1 MGEIPY
7 FQFENK
13 YGETVTITVE
23 DCVKKAEA
31 LLIGAGVRAELISE
45 KFATE
50 VLFSRAMSQPEYQ
63 NFFYKKI
70 EELKTLLPDAKSS
83 EINLLTPILINTV
96 LLKYKAHLL
105 YIEDL
110 QSITINTDTLA
121 EIHLEKDANVS
132 AEEED
137 EDEPFESEKFQE
149 EERSEIGESFQ
160 AWSIQRPRRI
170 QGYAL
175 PLIRALKHFNEMGLR
190 TRPTARDVLEYF
202 RERVRSEPEAWPEI
216 AQVHVHELAYYDSR
230 GDVVTADLDAL
241 RKAIERY
248 TSLKK

>member
-13 YGETVTITVE
+13 YGETVTITVK
-23 DCVKKAEA
+23 DCLEKAEA
-31 LLIGAGVRAELISE
+31 LLIGAGIKAEFISNE
-45 KFATE
+45 LATE
-50 VLFSRAMSQPEYQ
+50 VLFSRAISQPEYQ
-63 NFFYKKI
+63 QFFYRKI
-70 EELKTLLPDAKSS
+70 EELKTLLPEEKSS
-83 EINLLTPILINTV
+83 EINLLTPILINAV

-121 EIHLEKDANVS
+121 EIYLEKDANVS

-137 EDEPFESEKFQE
+137 EPFDSEKFQE
-149 EERSEIGESFQ
+149 EEQSDMGESFQ
-160 AWSIQRPRRI
+160 LWSIQRPKRI

-175 PLIRALKHFNEMGLR
+175 PLIRALEHFNEIGMR

-216 AQVHVHELAYYDSR
+216 AQVHVHELAFYDSR
-230 GDVVTADLDAL
+230 GDVATADLEAL
-241 RKAIERY
+241 RKAIGRF
-248 TSLKK
+248 TSS

>member
-13 YGETVTITVE
+13 YGETVTITVK
-23 DCVKKAEA
+23 DCLEKAEA
-31 LLIGAGVRAELISE
+31 ILIGAGIEAEFLSE
-45 KFATE
+45 KLATE

-63 NFFYKKI
+63 NYFYRKI

-83 EINLLTPILINTV
+83 EINLPTPILINTV

-121 EIHLEKDANVS
+121 EIYLEKDATVS

-137 EDEPFESEKFQE
+137 EPFDSEKFQE
-149 EERSEIGESFQ
+149 EEQSEMGESFQ
-160 AWSIQRPRRI
+160 LWSIQRPRRI

-175 PLIRALKHFNEMGLR
+175 PLIRALEHFNEIGLR

-216 AQVHVHELAYYDSR
+216 AQVHVHELAFYDSR
-230 GDVVTADLDAL
+230 GDVATADLEAL
-241 RKAIERY
+241 RKAIGRF
-248 TSLKK
+248 TSS

>member
-13 YGETVTITVE
+13 YGETVTITVK
-23 DCVKKAEA
+23 DCLEKAEA
-31 LLIGAGVRAELISE
+31 ILIGAGIEAEFLSE
-45 KFATE
+45 KLATE

-63 NFFYKKI
+63 NYFYRKI

-121 EIHLEKDANVS
+121 EIYLEKDATVS

-137 EDEPFESEKFQE
+137 EPFDSEKFQE
-149 EERSEIGESFQ
+149 EEQSEMGESFQ
-160 AWSIQRPRRI
+160 LWSIQRPRRI

-175 PLIRALKHFNEMGLR
+175 PLIRALEHFNEIGLR

-216 AQVHVHELAYYDSR
+216 AQVHVPELAFYDSR
-230 GDVVTADLDAL
+230 GDVATADLEAL
-241 RKAIERY
+241 RKAIGRF
-248 TSLKK
+248 TSS

>member
-31 LLIGAGVRAELISE
+31 LLIGAGVKAEYISE

-63 NFFYKKI
+63 HFFYRKI
-70 EELKTLLPDAKSS
+70 EELKTLLPEAKSS

-121 EIHLEKDANVS
+121 EIYLEKDANVS

-137 EDEPFESEKFQE
+137 EPFDSEKFQE
-149 EERSEIGESFQ
+149 EEQSEIGEISQ
-160 AWSIQRPRRI
+160 LWSIQRPRRI

-175 PLIRALKHFNEMGLR
+175 PLIRALKHFNEIGLR

-216 AQVHVHELAYYDSR
+216 AQVHVHELAFYDSR
-230 GDVVTADLDAL
+230 GDVATADLEAL
-241 RKAIERY
+241 RKAIGRF
-248 TSLKK
+248 TSS

>member
-31 LLIGAGVRAELISE
+31 LLIGAGVKAEFLSE

-50 VLFSRAMSQPEYQ
+50 VIFSRAMSQPEYQ

-83 EINLLTPILINTV
+83 EINVLTPILINTV

-105 YIEDL
+105 FIEDL
-110 QSITINTDTLA
+110 QSTTINTDTLA
-121 EIHLEKDANVS
+121 EIYLEKDANFS
-132 AEEED
+132 AED

-149 EERSEIGESFQ
+149 EEQSEIGESFQ
-160 AWSIQRPRRI
+160 LWSIQRPKRI

-175 PLIRALKHFNEMGLR
+175 PLIRALEHFNEIGLR

-216 AQVHVHELAYYDSR
+216 AQVHVHELAFYDSR
-230 GDVVTADLDAL
+230 GDVATADLEAL
-241 RKAIERY
+241 RKAIGRF
-248 TSLKK
+248 TSS

>member
-13 YGETVTITVE
+13 YGETVTITVK
-23 DCVKKAEA
+23 DCLEKAEA
-31 LLIGAGVRAELISE
+31 LLIGAGIKAEFISNE
-45 KFATE
+45 LATE
-50 VLFSRAMSQPEYQ
+50 VLFSRAMPQPEYQ
-63 NFFYKKI
+63 HFFYKKI
-70 EELKTLLPDAKSS
+70 EELKTLLTDAKTS

-105 YIEDL
+105 FIEDL

-121 EIHLEKDANVS
+121 EIYLEKDANVS

-137 EDEPFESEKFQE
+137 EPFDSEKFQE
-149 EERSEIGESFQ
+149 EEQSEMGESFQ

-175 PLIRALKHFNEMGLR
+175 PLIRALEHFNEIGLR

-216 AQVHVHELAYYDSR
+216 AQVHVHELAFYDSR
-230 GDVVTADLDAL
+230 GDVATADLEAL
-241 RKAIERY
+241 RKAIGRF
-248 TSLKK
+248 TSS